1 MASRSARTRI
11 RNAWVV
17 LLPVAIVVG
26 LVVALSPIDV
36 SLAPERTEPLS
47 DSEIRSVARTGGF
60 IGMPVDRFTALCG
73 PSDPLYDGAPYDYS
87 RSIGESQ
94 GSYMP
99 ASAHLQATFEDGIV
113 TDATI
118 AID

>member
-1 MASRSARTRI
+1 M
-11 RNAWVV
+11 
-17 LLPVAIVVG
+17 LPVAIVVG

-47 DSEIRSVARTGGF
+47 DPEIRSVARTGGF

-73 PSDPLYDGAPYDYS
+73 ASNPLYDGAPYDYS
-87 RSIGESQ
+87 RFIGEAR
-94 GSYMP
+94 GIFFMP
-99 ASAHLQATFEDGIV
+99 ASAYLQATFEDGIV
-113 TDATI
+113 TDASI